1 MVSAPRYV
9 VEVRPLLEVLL
20 PPACAG
26 CGSTGGP
33 WCAACGASLRSASDP
48 GERFLR
54 ADPGIVVG
62 DELELAIA
70 AFAYEDRLRRALA
83 RLKYGATP
91 RLAEPLAAAAA
102 RHARRLVATIGPVV
116 LVPVPVHVDRLR
128 DRGYNQA
135 ALLAGALSRRLQL
148 PVADLLIRQRP
159 TEKQHRLGRA
169 GRLRNLEGAFAL
181 APGQQLLPTV
191 LLVDDI
197 LTTSATL
204 EACARVMRAAGCE
217 RVGGF
222 AIAREL

>member
-1 MVSAPRYV
+1 MS
-9 VEVRPLLEVLL
+9 LLDLLL

-33 WCAACGASLRSASDP
+33 WCGACRATLRPASDP
-48 GERFLR
+48 EERFLR

-91 RLAEPLAAAAA
+91 RLAAPLADAATQ
-102 RHARRLVATIGPVV
+102 HARRLLRTIGPAV
-116 LVPVPVHVDRLR
+116 LVPVPVHADRLR

-135 ALLAGALSRRLQL
+135 ALLATELSRRLEQ
-148 PVADLLIRQRP
+148 PIAELLLRQRP

-169 GRLRNLEGAFAL
+169 ARLRNLEGAFAVASAKR
-181 APGQQLLPTV
+181 APKTV

-204 EACARVMRAAGCE
+204 EACARVLRAAGCD
-217 RVGGF
+217 RVAGF

>member
-1 MVSAPRYV
+1 M
-9 VEVRPLLEVLL
+9 RPFLDVLL

-26 CGSTGGP
+26 CGSTNGP
-33 WCAACGASLRSASDP
+33 WCAVCRDSLRPASDP

-54 ADPGIVVG
+54 ADPGLVVG

-91 RLAEPLAAAAA
+91 RLAAPLAEAATK
-102 RHARRLVATIGPVV
+102 HAKRLLTTIGPAT
-116 LVPVPVHVDRLR
+116 LVPVPVHADRLR

-135 ALLAGALSRRLQL
+135 GLLAAELSRRLEQ
-148 PVADLLIRQRP
+148 PSAELLVRQRP
-159 TEKQHRLGRA
+159 TEKQHRLNRA
-169 GRLRNLEGAFAL
+169 ARLRNLEGAFAM
-181 APGQQLLPTV
+181 APARKPSPTV

-204 EACARVMRAAGCE
+204 EACARVLRAGGCE
-217 RVGGF
+217 RVAGF

>member
-1 MVSAPRYV
+1 MSV
-9 VEVRPLLEVLL
+9 LDLLL

-26 CGSTGGP
+26 CGSASGP
-33 WCAACGASLRSASDP
+33 WCAACRATLRPASNA

-62 DELELAIA
+62 DELEVAIA

-91 RLAEPLAAAAA
+91 RLAAPLAEAAT
-102 RHARRLVATIGPVV
+102 RHAQRLLTTIGPAT
-116 LVPVPVHVDRLR
+116 LVPVPVHASRLR

-135 ALLAGALSRRLQL
+135 ALLAAELSRRLEQPTAEPL
-148 PVADLLIRQRP
+148 VRQRP

-169 GRLRNLEGAFAL
+169 ARLRNLEGAFGM
-181 APGQQLLPTV
+181 APGRRPPQTV
-191 LLVDDI
+191 LLIDDI

-204 EACARVMRAAGCE
+204 EACARVLRAAGCE
-217 RVGGF
+217 RVAGF

>member
-1 MVSAPRYV
+1 MS
-9 VEVRPLLEVLL
+9 LLDLLL
-20 PPACAG
+20 PPSCAG
-26 CGSTGGP
+26 CGSTAGP
-33 WCAACGASLRSASDP
+33 WCAACRATLRPASDP
-48 GERFLR
+48 DERFLR

-83 RLKYGATP
+83 RLKSGATP
-91 RLAEPLAAAAA
+91 RLAAPLADAAT
-102 RHARRLVATIGPVV
+102 RHARPLLRTIGPAM
-116 LVPVPVHVDRLR
+116 LVPVPVHAGRLR

-135 ALLAGALSRRLQL
+135 ALLASELSRRLEQ
-148 PVADLLIRQRP
+148 PIAELLLRQRP

-169 GRLRNLEGAFAL
+169 ARLRNLEGAFAVASAKE
-181 APGQQLLPTV
+181 APKTV

-204 EACARVMRAAGCE
+204 EACARVLRAAGCD
-217 RVGGF
+217 RVVGF